1 LFHEFSVD
9 TEQRARQAFGQ
20 EALFNFDGFDD
31 DVLNGLFAWTFAEV
45 GEEQTSKIRMK
56 TLIPGDEF
64 VGEGQARHKPALL
77 KPEDGCERSREK
89 YAFNSGKSNKAFS
102 ESRILISDPT

>member
-20 EALFNFDGFDD
+20 EALFNFDGFGD
-31 DVLNGLFAWTFAEV
+31 DVLNCLFAWTFAEV
-45 GEEQTSKIRMK
+45 GEEQTSKVGMK
-56 TLIPGDEF
+56 ALVAGDEF
-64 VGEGQARHKPALL
+64 VGERQARHETALL

-89 YAFNSGKSNKAFS
+89 DAFNSGKSNKAFS
-102 ESRILISDPT
+102 ESRILICDPT